1 MDFSFNEKKTLADLP
16 LCPRIFPLCCS
27 VFVVDKVH
35 TPIGIYTFLY
45 KYIEKVSHSSS
56 LVVEYLPSWN
66 YV

>member
-1 MDFSFNEKKTLADLP
+1 MKEVTSLDLP

-45 KYIEKVSHSSS
+45 KYIDKNVTHLISYKTEH
-56 LVVEYLPSWN
+56 VVELLL
-66 YV
+66 